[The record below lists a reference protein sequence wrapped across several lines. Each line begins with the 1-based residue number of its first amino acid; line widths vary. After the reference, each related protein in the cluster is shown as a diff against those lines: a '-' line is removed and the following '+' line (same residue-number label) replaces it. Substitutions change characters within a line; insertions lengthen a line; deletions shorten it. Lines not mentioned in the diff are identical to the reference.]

1 MRARGV
7 VFDLD
12 GTLVDNMELHTQAF
26 AGFMER
32 HGRPPLDDAQRGR
45 LDGKRNT
52 DIFPEL
58 FGRDLPREE
67 LLALADEKE
76 ALYRALSRGRLVPL
90 AGLDRLL
97 NLLAESGIR
106 VAVATSG
113 PADNVRHTLAEL
125 GLAGRIT
132 DIVRGDQVPR
142 GKPYPDIF
150 LAAAAAIGVP
160 PGECLAFEDSPS
172 GVTAARAAGMLCVA
186 LTTSFSAEAFRAAGA
201 APDQLV
207 PDFEAFLAGP
217 MRRLLAASG
226 QSEVV
231 P

>member
-1 MRARGV
+1 M

-12 GTLVDNMELHTQAF
+12 GTLVDNMELHTEAF
-26 AGFMER
+26 ADFMGR
-32 HGRPPLDDAQRGR
+32 HGRPPLDDAQRAR

-90 AGLDRLL
+90 AGLARLL
-97 NLLAESGIR
+97 TLLAAGRIP

-132 DIVRGDQVPR
+132 EVVRGDQVAR
-142 GKPYPDIF
+142 GKPHPDIF
-150 LAAAAAIGVP
+150 LAAAARIGVA

-172 GVTAARAAGMLCVA
+172 GVTAARAAGMVCVA
-186 LTTSFSAEAFRAAGA
+186 VSTSFSEEVFRAAGA
-201 APDQLV
+201 APDHV
-207 PDFEAFLAGP
+207 VADFEPFLSGP
-217 MRRLLAASG
+217 LRGLLAVG
-226 QSEVV
+226 DLLEVT